1 MEISAELVK
10 RLRSETDA
18 PLMEC
23 KAALQEANGDF
34 ERAKAILR
42 EKGKAA
48 AAKRSD
54 RSTSAGLVVVAL
66 SDDQKQAGAVV
77 LESETDFVAKNDD
90 FVALAEQLA
99 KAFLASDPG
108 SDPNAVAV
116 DGKTAGAWVEEA
128 IGKIRENIRIG
139 DAVRFSADSPVS
151 VYVHHDNTKAALV
164 GMKGDNPALQEI
176 GRKIA
181 IQCVAF
187 PPDVIR
193 RADLSQE
200 MLDRE
205 IETETQRALNEGK
218 PENIARNIAQGRV
231 NKEYVKRVV
240 LLEQDF
246 YADASKT
253 VSTYLAEQAKEGGSA
268 EVVAF
273 RYLAVGKT

>member
-108 SDPNAVAV
+108 SDPNAVA
-116 DGKTAGAWVEEA
+116 
-128 IGKIRENIRIG
+128 
-139 DAVRFSADSPVS
+139 S
-151 VYVHHDNTKAALV
+151 
-164 GMKGDNPALQEI
+164 
-176 GRKIA
+176 
-181 IQCVAF
+181 
-187 PPDVIR
+187 
-193 RADLSQE
+193 
-200 MLDRE
+200 
-205 IETETQRALNEGK
+205 TERQRARGLKK
-218 PENIARNIAQGRV
+218 PSERSART
-231 NKEYVKRVV
+231 
-240 LLEQDF
+240 
-246 YADASKT
+246 S
-253 VSTYLAEQAKEGGSA
+253 GSA
-268 EVVAF
+268 TRFGSPPTRPF
-273 RYLAVGKT
+273 RYTSTTTKRRQLWLG